1 MSVKIEVQNPEWARA
16 VLDWSNY
23 SREPLMQ
30 ALQDETRGVLE
41 RAIKFTPPQGGQG
54 QGKRAVESD
63 IKKIFKTERSFKSGI
78 FAGGQ
83 GDKRSVGSRWRV
95 LMRKAIQGDDKAVKG
110 LNRIGKNIGLPHIKL
125 DASRGDAELYGEHER
140 LRTGKNRRPV
150 RRGGRWNKLWVVPHA
165 DLEHYIKRRQTKVG
179 LHKGGWAV
187 AGLRLGMTFS
197 DYISRN
203 SKRGSYKESKNG
215 DILSTESGNK
225 ASGMVEFDRNQKI
238 LDNAVQARTR
248 DIKNRMTRAIKGTL
262 DALQTPGRR
271 FTSHKI

>member
-54 QGKRAVESD
+54 QGKRAVEFD
-63 IKKIFKTERSFKSGI
+63 LKKIFKTERSFKSGI
-78 FAGGQ
+78 FAKA
-83 GDKRSVGSRWRV
+83 GDNKRSIGSRF
-95 LMRKAIQGDDKAVKG
+95 RKLLKEVAKGGDNDKQMKA
-110 LNRIGKNIGLPHIKL
+110 LNAIGKNIGLPHMAFRYK
-125 DASRGDAELYGEHER
+125 GELFAEHER

-150 RRGGRWNKLWVVPHA
+150 ARKGRWNKIWITPHSH
-165 DLEHYIKRRQTKVG
+165 LEEYAKRRQTKVG

-248 DIKNRMTRAIKGTL
+248 DIKNRMARAIKGTL